1 LSQLQD
7 AVTQAVETST
17 AFSDETLKEHAN
29 FELTKKEEMKE
40 LLGEFAD
47 AQIMMYK
54 SAMEDWDK
62 VRRLLSSLCNASQH
76 PLLHFRLPLSLID

>member
-1 LSQLQD
+1 MQD

-17 AFSDETLKEHAN
+17 AFSDETLREHAN

-54 SAMEDWDK
+54 NAMEDWDK
-62 VRRLLSSLCNASQH
+62 VS
-76 PLLHFRLPLSLID
+76 PITLSLSRVRSRS